1 MNNFPFYNHWSA
13 EITVVDSQTI
23 DENYLDSLVK
33 IIVDSLELNVVSTAK
48 HLFPTNGGLTKVY
61 ILSQSHLIIHTWPE
75 LHSLHLDLMTCSPG
89 LSTPKV
95 HRVLSSLP
103 HINSPIFR

>member
-1 MNNFPFYNHWSA
+1 MNNFPFYNHWAA
-13 EITVVDSQTI
+13 EITVIDSQII

-33 IIVDSLELNVVSTAK
+33 IIVDSLKLNVVSSAK

-89 LSTPKV
+89 LDSDEV

-103 HINSPIFR
+103 HTNTPIFR